1 MATNI
6 TVGPRSGRLGVTG
19 VLDPVTDAATDEA
32 SQQQTQ
38 SASSQNDFSYPFANV
53 LESYASYSCVFTFGV
68 LTKKEQADP
77 ANTYR
82 KNGIQTI
89 IFKSG
94 GSGNQQVRTEYERN
108 LGITTE
114 YFIDNVE
121 IQSTTAVTSA
131 TKQTN
136 ANIINFEVQ
145 EPYSMGVFLQTLAAS
160 VIEADPGKQ
169 SYTEAA
175 YVLKIDFIG
184 YDDQGN
190 AIQLPNTTRYFPFK
204 LNGVDFNVNAGGS
217 VYRVT
222 GVAWNEQGFADE
234 VQLVKSDLDLKG
246 ETVADFLA
254 RGGDGNESLSYVLN
268 QNERT
273 LAEDSEERGQEGII
287 DEYRILFPRKE
298 DETLPSEEVTEDN
311 SGATR
316 SNESNAVNVS
326 TGTESI
332 DPDTLKSLEEEGVL
346 NNIGSAKIVKDAF
359 DVGSQSFARSEV
371 VQDEDDDGNLIF
383 RRGNIELSSD
393 LRTINFPKYMRIQDI
408 VEEIILL
415 SEYGRQFAISE
426 PDEQGYKKWFRIES
440 EVYEKSNTAAET
452 KRNRAPKIYV
462 YKVIEY
468 LVHESRFSNPSY
480 SPQGTSE
487 IKRFIPKDYN
497 YIYSGLND
505 DIINFDITFNTAFYQ
520 ALRTELGQFSQDSR
534 TAAASREATQPRSIY
549 GTPDESDNPQP
560 SLQGPTEETV
570 LSSGIRG
577 GTGAEEQTETAI
589 ARLFNDILVNG
600 VDLITADME
609 IWGDPYYIADGGI
622 GNYSP
627 GQESQFVT
635 ENRTIDYRFN
645 EPFINLNFRTPID
658 LGEEGSMQ
666 FPTAGSEPVAQFSGI
681 YRVNIVVNYFQ
692 ANKFTQ
698 NLSLVRIPN
707 QETRRERVERL
718 FPEAD
723 VDKTLNL
730 LDILAAG
737 TVAPAPAN
745 RPSFPQEPG

>member
-1 MATNI
+1 MTTNI
-6 TVGPRSGRLGVTG
+6 KVGPRSDSLGVTG
-19 VLDPVTDAATDEA
+19 VLDSVTDAATEA
-32 SQQQTQ
+32 SYQQAEQE
-38 SASSQNDFSYPFANV
+38 SSTTDFSYPFANV
-53 LESYASYSCVFTFGV
+53 LEKYASYSCVFTFGV
-68 LTKKEQADP
+68 LTKQEQADP
-77 ANTYR
+77 INTYR
-82 KNGIQTI
+82 KDGIQTI

-94 GSGNQQVRTEYERN
+94 GSGNQQVRTEYEKN

-114 YFIDNVE
+114 YFVDNVE

-160 VIEADPGKQ
+160 VLKADPSKQ

-175 YVLKIDFIG
+175 YVLQIDFIG
-184 YDDQGN
+184 FDEQGN
-190 AIQLPNTTRYFPFK
+190 GIQLPNTTRYFPFK

-217 VYRVT
+217 TYRVN
-222 GVAWNEQGFADE
+222 GVAWNEQALADE
-234 VQLVKSDLDLKG
+234 IQLVRSDLDIKG

-273 LAEDSEERGQEGII
+273 LAEAEDSESVI

-298 DETLPSEEVTEDN
+298 DQIQPSDASTEDN
-311 SGATR
+311 SGATQ

-326 TGTESI
+326 TGTESV
-332 DPDTLKSLEEEGVL
+332 DPAALKSLEEEGVL
-346 NNIGSAKIVKDAF
+346 NDIGSAKIVKEAF
-359 DVGSQSFARSEV
+359 DVGSQSFARPDV

-408 VEEIILL
+408 IEEIILL
-415 SEYGRQFAISE
+415 SDYGRQFAISE

-452 KRNRAPKIYV
+452 KKNRSAKIYV
-462 YKVIEY
+462 YKVVEY
-468 LVHESRFSNPSY
+468 KVHESRFSNPSY
-480 SPQGTSE
+480 SPQGTSNL
-487 IKRFIPKDYN
+487 KKFIPKDYN

-534 TAAASREATQPRSIY
+534 TSGANREATQERTIY
-549 GTPDESDNPQP
+549 GTSREVDNAQP
-560 SLQGPTEETV
+560 LLQGPNQETV
-570 LSSGIRG
+570 RSSGIRG
-577 GTGAEEQTETAI
+577 GTGVEEQTETAI

-600 VDLITADME
+600 VDLITAEME

-622 GNYSP
+622 GNHSP

-635 ENRTIDYRFN
+635 DNRTIDYRFN

-681 YRVNIVVNYFQ
+681 YRVNIVVNYFS

-707 QETRRERVERL
+707 QETREERVERL

-723 VDKTLNL
+723 VEKTLNL

-737 TVAPAPAN
+737 TVAAAPAN